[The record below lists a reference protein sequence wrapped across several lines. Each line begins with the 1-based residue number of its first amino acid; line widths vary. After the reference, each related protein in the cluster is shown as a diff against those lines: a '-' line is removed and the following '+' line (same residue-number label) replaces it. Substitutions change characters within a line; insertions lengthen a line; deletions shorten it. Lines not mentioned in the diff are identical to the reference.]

1 MFIYF
6 AVLDVL
12 HRRFQ
17 LYQSDVHS
25 GLTVRFTSLNL
36 HLKNLP
42 RLETFHH
49 FVIKT
54 EQKISWGWKKGVILL
69 YILGREKLAFR

>member
-1 MFIYF
+1 MIIYF
-6 AVLDVL
+6 ALLGVL

-25 GLTVRFTSLNL
+25 FLTVRFTSLNL

-54 EQKISWGWKKGVILL
+54 EQKISCSPLINLSDIGLI
-69 YILGREKLAFR
+69 RKLCA